1 MPPLL
6 SCHQGLSFPLG
17 ARCSEEGVN
26 FAIYAPE
33 DPSLLLLLES
43 PGKQRFCLPL
53 TGCHKGV
60 RHLFVPGVDRYW
72 RYSYQSGRGSRPRYL
87 LDPYA
92 TLLSE
97 LPFFAHP
104 YDADFDWQGVVPPR
118 HDWHEAVI
126 AELHVKGFTRRHP
139 AVPIEEQGR
148 YAGLHHPEVIRQLKE
163 AGVTVVQLMPV
174 AEWRDE
180 SHLPPLGLTNYW
192 GYNPLAPFAP
202 SRRYA
207 RLDPV
212 VEFKTL
218 VRELHRAGIEVIL
231 DLVLN
236 HTAEGGDE
244 GPVWHWKHLCPD
256 YYLRD
261 PDGRLGNYSG
271 CGNTVDLRHPAAL
284 RQVMDCLRFWVEE
297 YRVDGF
303 RVGQAT
309 NLGREGKHFNKSS
322 PFFCALAQDPV
333 LQRCKLIA
341 EPWDRGPH
349 GRQRGRFPDE
359 FAECNDRFR
368 DGIVGFWRGDDTA
381 PAELASCL
389 TGSRDRFSEQRWPAH
404 LPVNY
409 ICSHDGLTLVDL
421 VGYDG
426 RGRGGEGPGGQEDQ
440 VRADRD
446 DVDPLRRQRNLLAC
460 LLLSFGVPH
469 LLGADLA
476 SHSQHGNDNA
486 YDQDNVVGWLDWR
499 ADLKGRQR
507 AFISRLAALRRQ
519 WIIPLQ
525 QRMSYASPQT
535 SYPDMHWLR
544 PDGEAMEEVERRE
557 PGLRSLQL
565 LISEPSLGSVLWQL
579 NRGDRAEYHRLP
591 GRTPW
596 RLALDSARP
605 DIELSDEGGSHLV
618 AAHSLRFWVQPP
630 VSGGGPAKPNGAPM
644 APLTQWEE

>member
-1 MPPLL
+1 MPLLL
-6 SCHQGLSFPLG
+6 SCRPGLPFPLG
-17 ARCSEEGVN
+17 ARCGGDGVN
-26 FAIYAPE
+26 FAVYAPD
-33 DPSLLLLLES
+33 DPSLRLVLEN
-43 PGKQRFCLPL
+43 PQKHRFWLPL
-53 TGCHKGV
+53 TDCHKGV
-60 RHLFVPGVDRYW
+60 RHLFVPGVDRHW
-72 RYSYQSGRGSRPRYL
+72 RYCYQSGRGSRPRYL

-92 TLLSE
+92 TQLSE

-104 YDADFDWQGVVPPR
+104 YDAGFDWQGVGSPR
-118 HDWHEAVI
+118 HDWHETVI
-126 AELHVKGFTRRHP
+126 AEVHVKGFTHRHP
-139 AVPIEEQGR
+139 AVPIEQRGR
-148 YAGLHHPEVIRQLKE
+148 YAGLCHPGVIRQLKE
-163 AGVTVVQLMPV
+163 TGITAVQLMPV

-180 SHLPPLGLTNYW
+180 PELPPLGLTNYW
-192 GYNPLAPFAP
+192 GYNPLAPFSP

-207 RLDPV
+207 RQDPV
-212 VEFKTL
+212 NEFKTL

-231 DLVLN
+231 DLVLG
-236 HTAEGGDE
+236 HTAEGGEE

-261 PDGRLGNYSG
+261 QDGLLANYSG

-284 RQVMDCLRFWVEE
+284 RQVMDCLRFWAEE
-297 YRVDGF
+297 FRVDGF
-303 RVGQAT
+303 RIGMAT
-309 NLGREGKHFNKSS
+309 TLGREGEHFAESS
-322 PFFCALAQDPV
+322 PFFRALAQDPV

-341 EPWDRGPH
+341 EPRDRGPH
-349 GRQRGRFPDE
+349 GDQSGRFPDD
-359 FAECNDRFR
+359 FAEGNDRFR
-368 DGIVGFWRGDDTA
+368 DGITGFWRGDKVA
-381 PAELASCL
+381 PAELAHCL
-389 TGSRDRFSEQRWPAH
+389 TGSRGRFSEQRWPAL

-409 ICSHDGLTLVDL
+409 ICSHDGPTLVDL
-421 VGYDG
+421 VGG
-426 RGRGGEGPGGQEDQ
+426 PGRGGQGQ
-440 VRADRD
+440 AAGD
-446 DVDPLRRQRNLLAC
+446 DVVAFRRQCNLLAC

-469 LLGADLA
+469 LLGSDLA
-476 SHSQHGNDNA
+476 AHSQRGNVNA
-486 YDQDNVVGWLDWR
+486 YDQDNVVGWLDWG
-499 ADLKGRQR
+499 ADPEGRLR
-507 AFISRLAALRRQ
+507 TVISRLAALRRQ

-605 DIELSDEGGSHLV
+605 GIELSDEGGSHLV

-630 VSGGGPAKPNGAPM
+630 VAGDGLAGPDGAAM
-644 APLTQWEE
+644 ARLTRWGE